1 MVDIDTPYGAI
12 GTRIAPEPTLLSEA
26 YALLASANTATTK
39 ERRVL
44 KSAVR
49 TVVVR
54 EFNHYSEMEEDS
66 RRLAA
71 LRGVREFLKAATETP
86 SITASYST
94 LPAHADMFRSGHPL
108 SRRTSTNE
116 EKAQW
121 LAADPNVPEPL
132 RPVVASALANP
143 YDSVEGIHARER
155 LRSQPLPKAVVEQIN
170 D

>member
-12 GTRIAPEPTLLSEA
+12 GTRIAPEPSLLAEA
-26 YALLASANTATTK
+26 YTLLASANTATTK

-49 TVVVR
+49 TVVMR
-54 EFNHYSEMEEDS
+54 EFDHYSELDGDS
-66 RRLAA
+66 RRLAS
-71 LRGVREFLKAATETP
+71 LRGVREFLKVATETP

-94 LPAHADMFRSGHPL
+94 LPVYADMLSAGHPL
-108 SRRTSTNE
+108 SRRVSSNE
-116 EKAQW
+116 AKARW
-121 LAADPNVPEPL
+121 MAADPDVPESL

-155 LRSQPLPKAVVEQIN
+155 LRSHALPKAVVEQIN